1 MPHPHAAPSR
11 EKAQRPL
18 RSSTHPRGACLVF
31 VLWALWLCHTTVWA
45 QQKVDNNV
53 YRLELGAGIGTTF
66 NFTDVK
72 DQLGLSAAAVA
83 RFPLNPRMAVKT
95 QFSYTQVKGST
106 QDLSTFIPANPNATG
121 EERLNHSVTS
131 AIYDLSALYEIHFL
145 PYGYYRDYRGY
156 KRLVPYLQIG
166 FGLTYGAAGKAF
178 TANIPLGIGMK
189 YKVAPRLNLGLDW
202 LVHFSLSDKLD
213 GLDAPLGISSELFR
227 NKDVY
232 STLTLTLTYD
242 LNPRCPTCNKD

>member
-1 MPHPHAAPSR
+1 MPFSQAASSLGKGYAPF
-11 EKAQRPL
+11 
-18 RSSTHPRGACLVF
+18 RSSTLRRGARLVF
-31 VLWALWLCHTTVWA
+31 VLLAFWFGHIGTWA

-53 YRLELGAGIGTTF
+53 YRLELGGGIGTTF

-83 RFPLNPRMAVKT
+83 RFPLNPRMAVKM
-95 QFSYTQVKGST
+95 QFSYAQIKGNTQGLDS
-106 QDLSTFIPANPNATG
+106 FIPANPYATG
-121 EERLNHSVTS
+121 EERLNYSVS
-131 AIYDLSALYEIHFL
+131 SGVYDLSALYEIHFL

-156 KRLVPYLQIG
+156 KRLVPYLQMG

-178 TANIPLGIGMK
+178 TANIPLGVGLK

-213 GLDAPLGISSELFR
+213 GLDSPLAIPSELFR
-227 NKDVY
+227 NKDVF
-232 STLTLTLTYD
+232 STLSITLTYD